1 MGMQTDVNAG
11 TLVES
16 GYIYKARTRIKGI
29 SIKGN
34 GVANGELDVFDTLT
48 APVAATYGRSG
59 TTVTI
64 TKVAHGLNTG
74 DSIGIAFATGTG
86 AAVGTATSG
95 NYTVTRTGADTF
107 TVTDINSGT
116 ITAGAN
122 CVYAQR
128 WIMNYRIL
136 SSDTFLNYWLIPG
149 EGFLV
154 QNGIYL
160 RIVNLTAASIYYG

>member
-1 MGMQTDVNAG
+1 MMQTDVKAG

-16 GYIYKARTRIKGI
+16 GYIYKSRTRIRGI

-34 GVANGELDVFDTLT
+34 GVAAGELDVFDTLT

-64 TKVAHGLNTG
+64 TKVAHGLVTG
-74 DSIGIAFATGTG
+74 DQVGIAFETGAG

-107 TVTDINSGT
+107 TITDINSGA
-116 ITAGAN
+116 ITAGAD
-122 CVYAQR
+122 CVYAER

-154 QNGIYL
+154 ENGIYL
-160 RIVNLTAASIYYG
+160 RIVSLTAASVYYG

>member
-1 MGMQTDVNAG
+1 MAMQTDVKAG

-16 GYIYKARTRIKGI
+16 GYIIKARTRIKGI

-34 GVANGELDVFDTLT
+34 GLATGELDVFDTLT
-48 APVAATYGRSG
+48 APVEATYGRSG

-64 TKVAHGLNTG
+64 TKSAHGLNTG
-74 DSIGIAFATGTG
+74 DQIGIAFETGTG

-107 TVTDINSGT
+107 TITDINSGT
-116 ITAGAN
+116 ITAGAD
-122 CVYAQR
+122 CVYAER

-154 QNGIYL
+154 ENGIYL
-160 RIVNLTAASIYYG
+160 RIVSLTAASIYYG

>member
-1 MGMQTDVNAG
+1 MQYDVKAG

-16 GYIYKARTRIKGI
+16 GYIYKARTRVKGV
-29 SIKGN
+29 SIKGD
-34 GVANGELDVFDTLT
+34 GVGAGELDVFDTLT
-48 APVAATYGRSG
+48 APVTATYGRAG

-64 TKVAHGLNTG
+64 TKVAHGLSTG
-74 DSIGIAFATGTG
+74 DKIGIAFSTGTG
-86 AAVGTATSG
+86 AAPGTATSG

-107 TVTDINSGT
+107 TITDINSGT

-122 CVYAQR
+122 CAYAQS

-154 QNGIYL
+154 ENGIYL

>member
-1 MGMQTDVNAG
+1 MMQTDVKAG

-16 GYIYKARTRIKGI
+16 GYIYKARSRIKGI

-48 APVAATYGRSG
+48 DPVVATYGRAG

-64 TKVAHGLNTG
+64 TKVAHGLKTG
-74 DSIGIAFATGTG
+74 DRIGIAFQTGTG
-86 AAVGTATSG
+86 ASIGTATSG

-116 ITAGAN
+116 ITAPAN

-154 QNGIYL
+154 ENGIYL
-160 RIVNLTAASIYYG
+160 RIVSLMAASIYYG

>member
-1 MGMQTDVNAG
+1 MGMQTDVKAG

-16 GYIYKARTRIKGI
+16 GYIYKDRTRIKGI

-48 APVAATYGRSG
+48 APVTATYGRAAA
-59 TTVTI
+59 TVTI
-64 TKVAHGLNTG
+64 TKVAHGLSTG
-74 DSIGIAFATGTG
+74 DQIGIAFSTGTG
-86 AAVGTATSG
+86 ASVGTATSG

-122 CVYAQR
+122 CVYAER

-154 QNGIYL
+154 ENGVYL

>member
-1 MGMQTDVNAG
+1 MSMQTDVKAG

-16 GYIYKARTRIKGI
+16 GYIYKSRTRIRGI

-34 GVANGELDVFDTLT
+34 GVAAGELDVFDTLT
-48 APVAATYGRSG
+48 VPVAATYGRSG

-64 TKVAHGLNTG
+64 TKVAHGLVTG
-74 DSIGIAFATGTG
+74 DQVGIAFQTGTG

-95 NYTVTRTGADTF
+95 NYTITRTGADTF
-107 TVTDINSGT
+107 TITDINSGT

-122 CVYAQR
+122 CVYAER

-154 QNGIYL
+154 ENGIYL
-160 RIVNLTAASIYYG
+160 RIVSLTAASVYYG

>member
-1 MGMQTDVNAG
+1 MGMQTDVKAG

-16 GYIYKARTRIKGI
+16 GYIYKSRTRIKGI
-29 SIKGN
+29 SIKGDGI
-34 GVANGELDVFDTLT
+34 GVGELDVFDTLT
-48 APVAATYGRSG
+48 APVAATYDRSG
-59 TTVTI
+59 TTVTVN
-64 TKVAHGLNTG
+64 KSAHGLVTG
-74 DSIGIAFATGTG
+74 DQIGIAFETGTG
-86 AAVGTATSG
+86 GTATSG

-107 TVTDINSGT
+107 TVTDINSGSV
-116 ITAGAN
+116 TAGAD
-122 CVYAQR
+122 CVYAER

-154 QNGIYL
+154 ENGIYL